1 MFLLRRE
8 SVADVVSVLYS
19 PSTGVC
25 LSDLSRLLS
34 LYSNRKLKV
43 GSFSAASNVTGVLTA
58 VDSVSAMMHRAG
70 GLVFFD
76 YATAAPYIKVKL
88 SAEQLANLL
97 ANQGSL
103 IDSIMLQRFCK
114 V

>member
-1 MFLLRRE
+1 MQ
-8 SVADVVSVLYS
+8 YS
-19 PSTGVC
+19 PLTGVC

-58 VDSVSAMMHRAG
+58 TNSVSALMHRAG

-76 YATAAPYIKVKL
+76 YATAAPYVKVKII
-88 SAEQLANLL
+88 SQIVGKSEDND
-97 ANQGSL
+97 GFISL
-103 IDSIMLQRFCK
+103 ISSTLRTYGLI
-114 V
+114 